1 MKNMSKL
8 ILVTGGA
15 RSGKSQYAESLCR
28 AQNNKTAYI
37 ATSIPFDEELKAR
50 VAKHREMRP
59 SEWET
64 FEIYEDI
71 YKAIPK
77 IAKAYQTVILDCV
90 TLMVNNLMFK
100 ENVDYDAI
108 GTMEIDVLEASIK
121 KQFAKLIEAVQK
133 TELFFVIVTN
143 EIGLC
148 PVAANKL
155 TRIYTDI
162 IGRMNQFIA
171 ENSDEVYFVV
181 SGIPMKIKG

>member
-1 MKNMSKL
+1 MSKL

-15 RSGKSQYAESLCR
+15 RSGKSHYAESLCR
-28 AQNNKTAYI
+28 TQNNKTAYI

-77 IAKAYQTVILDCV
+77 IAKEYQTVILD
-90 TLMVNNLMFK
+90 
-100 ENVDYDAI
+100 YDAI
-108 GTMEIDVLEASIK
+108 GTTEIDVLEASIK

>member
-1 MKNMSKL
+1 MSKL
-8 ILVTGGA
+8 VLVTGGA
-15 RSGKSQYAESLCR
+15 RSGKSLYAESLCR

-50 VAKHREMRP
+50 VVKHREMRP

-64 FEIYEDI
+64 FEVYEDV
-71 YKAIPK
+71 YKVIPE
-77 IAKAYQTVILDCV
+77 IEGSYQTVILDCV

-100 ENVDYDAI
+100 ENVDYETLSTIEVDR
-108 GTMEIDVLEASIK
+108 LEAAIK
-121 KQFAKLIEAVQK
+121 EQFIRFIEAVQK
-133 TELFFVIVTN
+133 TELYVVVVTN

-162 IGRMNQFIA
+162 IGRMNQILA
-171 ENSDEVYFVV
+171 KNSDEVYFVV